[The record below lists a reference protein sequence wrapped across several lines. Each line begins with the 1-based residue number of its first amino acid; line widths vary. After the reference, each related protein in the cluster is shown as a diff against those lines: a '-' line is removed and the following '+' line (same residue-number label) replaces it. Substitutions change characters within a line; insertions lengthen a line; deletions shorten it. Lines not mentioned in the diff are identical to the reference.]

1 VAAPN
6 SFTPNL
12 SLNETADHPPDTRAR
27 PFVTRKLHLIL
38 LAIVLCVAGADA
50 VWVRVGHFDV
60 DAPAYGLIA
69 LLALACSVGGIF
81 YERIRKDERLA
92 AMLFGTSFLLAMS
105 ASFSVLNY
113 LLLTV
118 AGPRIDLQLAA
129 IDRAMGVDW
138 PAMIAFV
145 ANYPITNAVL
155 QLVYVSVL
163 PQIALLL
170 IAIGLIGKPQRIYAL
185 SLSVACGAA
194 VSIAVW
200 TAAPSFGAFSVY
212 DLPQSVSGHIAL
224 ALDGHYAK
232 QLVALLAHG
241 PGHISPSD
249 AKGLIGFPSYH
260 AALAL
265 IVVWYARELPV
276 IRWIVAGL
284 NAVVLIATPIQGGH
298 HVIDVVAGAGV
309 AALAVLFANAVIRLA
324 GRTRGA
330 VVLGPQPATR

>member
-1 VAAPN
+1 MR
-6 SFTPNL
+6 
-12 SLNETADHPPDTRAR
+12 ETRRAR
-27 PFVTRKLHLIL
+27 YFVTHKLHLIL

-50 VWVRVGHFDV
+50 VWVRVGHFDI
-60 DAPAYGLIA
+60 DAPAYGLIG
-69 LLALACSVGGIF
+69 LLALACAAGGVF
-81 YERIRKDERLA
+81 YERVRRDERLA
-92 AMLFGTSFLLAMS
+92 AMLFGTSFLLGMS

-129 IDRAMGVDW
+129 ADRAMGVDW

-145 ANYPITNAVL
+145 ARYPVTNAVL

-170 IAIGLIGKPQRIYAL
+170 IAIGLIGKPARIYAL

-194 VSIAVW
+194 ISIAVW
-200 TAAPSFGAFSVY
+200 TAMPSFGAFSVY
-212 DLPQSVSGHIAL
+212 DLPPSLSGRVAL

-241 PGHISPSD
+241 PGRISPGE

-265 IVVWYARELPV
+265 IVAWYARELPV
-276 IRWIVAGL
+276 IRWIAAGL

-298 HVIDVVAGAGV
+298 HVIDVLAGV
-309 AALAVLFANAVIRLA
+309 GVAMLAVLFANAVMRWA
-324 GRTRGA
+324 GRMQSGA
-330 VVLGPQPATR
+330 ILGPQPATQ